1 MFRDIPFYL
10 NTHADWRGR
19 IYTHSFYITYQG
31 SELSSALVRFW
42 RGEPLTEAGFRL
54 FLAYGASLY
63 TSTNNSKTEDERVN
77 WINMN
82 KDKILSLDKN
92 FILSSDSPIS
102 FTAFCLEMIKLE
114 SDRGLKIQMPI
125 FIDATCSGIQ
135 HISALIGDTELAKKV
150 NLIPTIDEKGNE
162 NEKPEDFYLSLV
174 DHSLDE

>member
-1 MFRDIPFYL
+1 MDNIKNSEDNSLKINNEITLKIANLFRDIPFYL

-82 KDKILSLDKN
+82 KDKKRNVGHRL
-92 FILSSDSPIS
+92 
-102 FTAFCLEMIKLE
+102 TA
-114 SDRGLKIQMPI
+114 P
-125 FIDATCSGIQ
+125 ATCS
-135 HISALIGDTELAKKV
+135 LIAS
-150 NLIPTIDEKGNE
+150 
-162 NEKPEDFYLSLV
+162 YAR
-174 DHSLDE
+174 